1 MRIQVIDRAFELIGL
16 IASRGTASLAEL
28 SRETGLP
35 ISTVARI
42 AGSLASHGI
51 LERTAG
57 RKYRL
62 GGRILT
68 LAARVEPIRNLV
80 EAGRSTMLHL
90 AHETGEDVGLS
101 ILQGEEAVIVDWM
114 HGRHPIKVIEP
125 FSGSIT
131 LNCAFRKLY
140 LAYKSDKWVRDYV
153 LRTTFPQYTP
163 FTITDP
169 KKILDEVRKVRR
181 AGFAISRSENILGAG
196 SVGAP
201 VFDHNGELM
210 ATIFVTAPL
219 DRFDS
224 VDLPSLTASVVRAGK
239 TMTAQI
245 RTGGLHNIRSTERN

>member
-16 IASRGTASLAEL
+16 IAGQGASSLAGL

-42 AGSLASHGI
+42 LGSLASHGI
-51 LERTAG
+51 LERTVG

-68 LAARVEPIRNLV
+68 LASRVEPIRNLV
-80 EAGRSTMLHL
+80 EVGRATMLAL
-90 AHETGEDVGLS
+90 AQETGEDVGLS
-101 ILQGEEAVIVDWM
+101 VLQGEEAVIVDWM
-114 HGRHPIKVIEP
+114 DGRHPIKVIEP
-125 FSGSIT
+125 FSESIT

-140 LAYKSDKWVRDYV
+140 LAYKSDEWVKDYIR
-153 LRTTFPQYTP
+153 RTTFPKYTP

-169 KKILDEVRKVRR
+169 EKIVDEIRKVRR
-181 AGFAISRSENILGAG
+181 DGFALSRSENILGAG

-201 VFDHNGELM
+201 VFDYNGELM

-219 DRFDS
+219 ARFDLT
-224 VDLPSLTASVVRAGK
+224 DLDSLTASVVRAGK
-239 TMTAQI
+239 AMTNTIHSA
-245 RTGGLHNIRSTERN
+245 GPHGIRSANKN